1 MERIRKA
8 VLQIIT
14 ASLLGLLFCL
24 SASAGGSEISFYRPG
39 TGVWYSI
46 AAEDAGAFR
55 GVRIGRKGD
64 LPVPGDYDGD
74 GLEDIAI
81 WRPETG
87 EWIISRSSDNREIV
101 IRWGSAKTIKSVAD
115 MPVPGDYDGDGI
127 TDIAVFRP
135 DTATWYILLS
145 SGGFDPSVS
154 VVRVFGKAGD
164 VPVPADYDGDKLAD
178 LAVFRP
184 TENSWNI
191 SETASG
197 DVRTEYFGIA
207 GDDLLVPGDYTGD
220 QRADLAVFRRGTWL
234 VKTSETGEIVRF
246 EMGTVNSIPI
256 PRDLDADGIV
266 DFAVFENGVWHIY
279 YSSEPRFAS
288 FRFGQAGDS
297 PIDSIKARP
306 SLVPQI

>member
-1 MERIRKA
+1 MTR
-8 VLQIIT
+8 LYL
-14 ASLLGLLFCL
+14 SLEFF
-24 SASAGGSEISFYRPG
+24 SF
-39 TGVWYSI
+39 
-46 AAEDAGAFR
+46 
-55 GVRIGRKGD
+55 
-64 LPVPGDYDGD
+64 
-74 GLEDIAI
+74 
-81 WRPETG
+81 
-87 EWIISRSSDNREIV
+87 
-101 IRWGSAKTIKSVAD
+101 
-115 MPVPGDYDGDGI
+115 
-127 TDIAVFRP
+127 
-135 DTATWYILLS
+135 
-145 SGGFDPSVS
+145 
-154 VVRVFGKAGD
+154 FGNGGD